1 MITFDLLLVII
12 PNNITNSHINQEH
25 ELLVSEED

>member
-1 MITFDLLLVII
+1 MITFDLRMVI

-25 ELLVSEED
+25 GLEVSEAD